1 MGMSSQMKF
10 FTQDVEKRLDNVY
23 KSGAGKKY
31 GYDSVTQQSATI
43 GKFSTDKDSLS
54 KYEDRMLDR
63 I

>member
-1 MGMSSQMKF
+1 MKF